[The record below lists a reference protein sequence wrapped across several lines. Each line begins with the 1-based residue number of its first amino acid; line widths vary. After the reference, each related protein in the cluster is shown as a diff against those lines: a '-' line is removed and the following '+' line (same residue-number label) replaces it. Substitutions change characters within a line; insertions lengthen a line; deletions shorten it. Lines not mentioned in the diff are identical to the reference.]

1 MNVLVDSIFQSV
13 EGHIMKDDMALKE
26 MRNSIYGT
34 AQSVLQSDN
43 MCQGK
48 NSFLLKCNRVVSIHL
63 ISF

>member
-34 AQSVLQSDN
+34 AQSV
-43 MCQGK
+43 
-48 NSFLLKCNRVVSIHL
+48 
-63 ISF
+63 